1 MMHWSFYFRYGGFFF
16 ILSSALT
23 VFAQGQI
30 NLNDL
35 PALFELPSV
44 VNDSPAPG
52 RRVNQVSSGW
62 EDTGAHHALYLPNDW
77 EADRKW
83 PIIVEYPGNGGYSN
97 QLGDFSDGTVEGCQM
112 GYGLSQ
118 GDGFIWISM
127 PFVTQ
132 AGGVSLQWWGDVEKT
147 KRYCIET
154 VRQVCLNFNGD
165 PERVILAGFSRGA
178 IACNYIGLH
187 DDEIAKLWSGMICH
201 SHYDGEFKHPAM
213 DEENWPERLARLGNR
228 PQFISHELSVQ
239 PIMDLIQST
248 SLQVNL
254 TFHTLPFENHSV
266 RWTRCDLSLRNAAV
280 KWLAQFSNSPPD
292 E

>member
-1 MMHWSFYFRYGGFFF
+1 MSQWSFHFR
-16 ILSSALT
+16 SAGSLLT
-23 VFAQGQI
+23 SFGVLTTFVHAQV

-35 PALFELPSV
+35 PALFEIPPV
-44 VNDSPAPG
+44 VNGSPAPG
-52 RRVNQVSSGW
+52 RRVIQVTSGW
-62 EDTGAHHALYLPNDW
+62 GDAGAHHALYLPNDW
-77 EADRKW
+77 DGDRKW
-83 PIIVEYPGNGGYSN
+83 PVIVEYPGNGGYSN
-97 QLGDFSDGTVEGCQM
+97 QLGDVSDGTVEGCQM
-112 GYGLSQ
+112 GYGLSK
-118 GDGFIWISM
+118 GNGFIWISM

-132 AGGVSLQWWGDVEKT
+132 AGSVSLHWWGDVEKT
-147 KRYCIET
+147 KRYCVET

-187 DDEIAKLWSGMICH
+187 DEEISKLWCGMICH
-201 SHYDGEFKHPAM
+201 SHYDGEFNHPAM
-213 DEENWPERLARLGNR
+213 DQGNWPERLARLGNR

-248 SLQVNL
+248 SFQANL
-254 TFHTLPFENHSV
+254 TFQTLPFENHSV

-280 KWLAQFSNSPPD
+280 KWLTQFSNSPSD